1 MSLILSIETSTPL
14 CSVAIHSEGKLLATQ
29 ETLEEGGHGKR
40 LTRLIEAAC
49 EVANLTLKDMDAIAI
64 SIGPGS
70 YTGLRIGLATA
81 KGLCFGLEKPLISLN
96 TLKIMANA
104 WDKKGEH
111 HLLLPMMDARR
122 MEVYA
127 AVFDPQTRSEIVGTA
142 AVVLEANS
150 FENLNQPT
158 LAFGNGALKWQA
170 SCLNPMIHFSDEQP
184 FPQAKHM
191 GEDAYQAYL
200 GQKFA
205 ALVQAEPEYLKEF
218 MGTKPKIK
226 SM

>member
-14 CSVAIHSEGKLLATQ
+14 CSVAIHSEGKLLASK

-49 EVANLTLKDMDAIAI
+49 EEANLTIKDMDAIAI

-104 WDKKGEH
+104 WDKKEGNN
-111 HLLLPMMDARR
+111 LLLPMMDARR

-127 AVFDPQTRSEIVGTA
+127 AVFDPQTQSEIVETA
-142 AVVLEANS
+142 AV
-150 FENLNQPT
+150 
-158 LAFGNGALKWQA
+158 AFGNGALKWQA
-170 SCLNPMIHFSDEQP
+170 SCLNPMIRFSDEQP
-184 FPQAKHM
+184 FPQAKYM
-191 GEDAYQAYL
+191 GEDAHQAYL
-200 GQKFA
+200 SQQFA

-226 SM
+226 SI

>member
-14 CSVAIHSEGKLLATQ
+14 CSVAIHSEGKLLATK

-49 EVANLTLKDMDAIAI
+49 EEANLTIKNMDAIAI

-104 WDKKGEH
+104 WDKKGE
-111 HLLLPMMDARR
+111 PI
-122 MEVYA
+122 Y
-127 AVFDPQTRSEIVGTA
+127 
-142 AVVLEANS
+142 S
-150 FENLNQPT
+150 FP
-158 LAFGNGALKWQA
+158 
-170 SCLNPMIHFSDEQP
+170 
-184 FPQAKHM
+184 
-191 GEDAYQAYL
+191 
-200 GQKFA
+200 
-205 ALVQAEPEYLKEF
+205 
-218 MGTKPKIK
+218 
-226 SM
+226 